1 MSLRNV
7 YTVRRP
13 FPPRA
18 EPRDAAG
25 WPATPHLGWLTV
37 SDLGFVETQRV
48 VLGTEDDPLVLANG
62 RALTHVEVAYE
73 TYGELSPARDNAI
86 FVCHALT
93 GDAHAAGHHGDPARR
108 GWWDNLIGPGKALD
122 TDRFFVISPNL
133 LGGCQGTTGP
143 LSTDPATGKPYGL
156 DFPLLQMSDF
166 VAVHQRLLAHL
177 GIDRLLAAVGGS
189 LGGMQVLQWLTQAP
203 EQVTNGVMIA
213 SSSRLT
219 AQNIA
224 FSAVGREAI
233 MRDPDFH
240 DGRYF
245 ELDGPASQGP
255 KIGLA
260 IARMMAHIT
269 YLSEEAMTEKFGRR
283 LQDKSG
289 DQRMGFGVDFE
300 VESYLNYQ
308 GRTFLDRFDAL
319 SYLYLTRVMDY
330 FDAFADPGAAARIA
344 AAGARALIISFDTD
358 WRFDT
363 SHSVRIL
370 RTLERARVPVTF
382 REIRSPWGH
391 DSFLLQPP
399 GYHETVRAFLDRA
412 HEVCG

>member
-1 MSLRNV
+1 
-7 YTVRRP
+7 
-13 FPPRA
+13 
-18 EPRDAAG
+18 
-25 WPATPHLGWLTV
+25 
-37 SDLGFVETQRV
+37 
-48 VLGTEDDPLVLANG
+48 
-62 RALTHVEVAYE
+62 
-73 TYGELSPARDNAI
+73 
-86 FVCHALT
+86 
-93 GDAHAAGHHGDPARR
+93 
-108 GWWDNLIGPGKALD
+108 
-122 TDRFFVISPNL
+122 
-133 LGGCQGTTGP
+133 
-143 LSTDPATGKPYGL
+143 
-156 DFPLLQMSDF
+156 
-166 VAVHQRLLAHL
+166 RLLAHL

-213 SSSRLT
+213 SSSRLA

-233 MRDPDFH
+233 TRDADIH

-319 SYLYLTRVMDY
+319 SYLYL
-330 FDAFADPGAAARIA
+330 
-344 AAGARALIISFDTD
+344 
-358 WRFDT
+358 
-363 SHSVRIL
+363 
-370 RTLERARVPVTF
+370 
-382 REIRSPWGH
+382 
-391 DSFLLQPP
+391 
-399 GYHETVRAFLDRA
+399 
-412 HEVCG
+412 